1 MLSVDCLA
9 DTVLLSWYI
18 LFTTSIS
25 SWYSCSRI
33 LNAIWT
39 HDKILSGLTAI
50 QFHLR
55 QRQPD
60 GEGETGE
67 GGSGSV
73 VLSIWN
79 EEDKSSSHEITAGV
93 LINDKLI
100 A

>member
-1 MLSVDCLA
+1 M
-9 DTVLLSWYI
+9 TKSWAGWQPSS
-18 LFTTSIS
+18 FTSDRGS
-25 SWYSCSRI
+25 QMGRG
-33 LNAIWT
+33 
-39 HDKILSGLTAI
+39 KQGK
-50 QFHLR
+50 
-55 QRQPD
+55 
-60 GEGETGE
+60 